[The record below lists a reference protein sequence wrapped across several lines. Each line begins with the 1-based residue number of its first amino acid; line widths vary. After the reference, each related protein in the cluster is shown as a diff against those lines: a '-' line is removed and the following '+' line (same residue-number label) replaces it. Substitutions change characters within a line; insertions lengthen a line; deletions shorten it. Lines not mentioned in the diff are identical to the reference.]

1 MSKVVL
7 RALDLIGQHLRTHK
21 SGGGADAPLD
31 LAKQI
36 VQQRMDNPAPAAP
49 PVAEKGN
56 TTQGSVFAP
65 KPRVV
70 APSGLYSHAAEVAG
84 QLQQNKGS
92 AEQMI
97 GMMTNAGV
105 KPAELEHAG
114 MITPEGDVHPDFAGR
129 TITRDELHKHL
140 VDSMPQVEEKVLS
153 EETKYSDR
161 TLFGGENY
169 RELLLKH
176 VESPEA
182 KLERVKSLI
191 DPAVWSRMT
200 EDQRNQFL
208 SAPDK
213 GIFKSGHWRGEPNV
227 LAHIRMSDRSGPNDE
242 KLLHVEELQ
251 SDWGQEGREHGFK
264 NPELESRRAE
274 LTKSLADATQKQADE
289 FERIHD
295 QHAIDMGPYNKAYK
309 NAMAEADKKFFSS
322 KQGYSEQAEYN
333 QVGEKVEEELA
344 HLRKE
349 ADAKRHAAFNQ
360 YQYGTLYKEPI
371 EKIKDELKKLPKSGD
386 TPRGPY
392 VTSTQGWTDLALKR
406 VLKEAAEGGYHGI
419 VFTPGAEQSKRYDLS
434 QQIDELAHWREGDEI
449 GLSAS
454 GREGTVLDQ
463 HYVSKEKLPSVVG
476 KELAEKILN
485 GEGSSKSVTGYPE
498 EEGVNFIS
506 GEGLSVGGEGMKSYY
521 DKMVPSYLQKLAKQ
535 HDKDAKLG
543 QMEIPD
549 SAPMKGGS
557 GYDVMKWLPETNH
570 MNDAQKE
577 KYWASLEND
586 ERKQLFKRYFEENR
600 DNKNITGFH
609 LPVTDKMRESV
620 LKGQKAFAD
629 GGEVEGYS
637 KGGGKTTQG
646 SVFAKQK
653 VDKTEQPYGPVDQ
666 PALRDFLE
674 KPSTNYKSWDDVPII
689 NPQDLVGKKIGSL
702 EADLTRAG
710 GQYTGIDS
718 SKIQTPEPMLG
729 GPGYPLMGESQQ
741 HKLGWA
747 VQGKGKG
754 TQKLNKDFDYIAVHA
769 MMPDSHRSNTSVV
782 NSILGTLRAYTRD
795 QRIPPENLANLNKL
809 ISKPSKD
816 KELKELE
823 NFPGFNHPDLEKY
836 VHSIGFNARAALVDR
851 LWSAKAEELGS
862 PQVGKILRDTL
873 DKEFS
878 GTPMGHAMYL
888 LEIPKG
894 SSDALVHLKESGLP
908 IHPSYDWGIHGR
920 IVGRFAHPVSREI
933 LHEPWFD
940 EKLKEHAER
949 RARGEKPDINTSFRR
964 ALPVTTITQDIADRL
979 PHAPK
984 DIQSAKAAQ
993 LALNAFND
1001 HWHDTDTPVTEGGLG
1016 PATLSNALRNSD
1028 ASSTLSQYSE
1038 KDIKDMKKAGKFT
1051 GYKLKDGEVYFGLQR
1066 GVNYSDPNGYNFHHP
1081 ELTDN
1086 ETALTSV
1093 VNNEPG
1099 AKGIGG
1105 APVVLKALQHG
1116 ATTLDAYA
1124 VPTDKHPN
1132 GFLPDFYSHFGFK
1145 KLGTIPFNEKY
1156 ITHDENE
1163 NEKPFGKQ
1171 HLADIK
1177 HEWAKTG
1184 WDEKRHGL
1192 PSIAIMKWGGEDENR
1207 TDAVRRF
1214 VTQGGEGF
1222 GSGSN
1227 PTNVEAAAQSAGQ
1240 GVGPSSG
1247 KPQRQRGLGDTSGN
1261 RGPVGADNAPRS
1273 SDRFTRTLA
1282 AVKNLSPSDAQHYG
1296 LASEDIDFAK
1306 ANGLKRGGS
1315 VHPASIIPG
1324 VHIVGHN
1331 PIFHGDE

>member
-7 RALDLIGQHLRTHK
+7 RALDLIGNHLRTHK

-31 LAKQI
+31 LAKQV
-36 VQQRMDNPAPAAP
+36 VQQRMANPAPAAP
-49 PVAEKGN
+49 PVAEKAPKSE
-56 TTQGSVFAP
+56 TTQGSVFAKKKEFQLP
-65 KPRVV
+65 EIRRSSDDP
-70 APSGLYSHAAEVAG
+70 HEVA
-84 QLQQNKGS
+84 
-92 AEQMI
+92 
-97 GMMTNAGV
+97 
-105 KPAELEHAG
+105 
-114 MITPEGDVHPDFAGR
+114 
-129 TITRDELHKHL
+129 
-140 VDSMPQVEEKVLS
+140 
-153 EETKYSDR
+153 
-161 TLFGGENY
+161 
-169 RELLLKH
+169 
-176 VESPEA
+176 
-182 KLERVKSLI
+182 
-191 DPAVWSRMT
+191 
-200 EDQRNQFL
+200 
-208 SAPDK
+208 
-213 GIFKSGHWRGEPNV
+213 
-227 LAHIRMSDRSGPNDE
+227 
-242 KLLHVEELQ
+242 
-251 SDWGQEGREHGFK
+251 
-264 NPELESRRAE
+264 
-274 LTKSLADATQKQADE
+274 DAN
-289 FERIHD
+289 FE
-295 QHAIDMGPYNKAYK
+295 YNKVHGPAL
-309 NAMAEADKKFFSS
+309 
-322 KQGYSEQAEYN
+322 
-333 QVGEKVEEELA
+333 V
-344 HLRKE
+344 
-349 ADAKRHAAFNQ
+349 
-360 YQYGTLYKEPI
+360 PI
-371 EKIKDELKKLPKSGD
+371 EKLSG
-386 TPRGPY
+386 G
-392 VTSTQGWTDLALKR
+392 V
-406 VLKEAAEGGYHGI
+406 
-419 VFTPGAEQSKRYDLS
+419 DLS
-434 QQIDELAHWREGDEI
+434 QPDQRRRIDALKEHISHPEHGHISRLIVDTDGNVIEGQHRFEALKELGAKHVPVHIIEDIARGVDEGALKKAIKEAGPLNGSDYVNGIAKNALEALADSGSIDKVREEYHEPRGYEPHWNAALNYLE
-449 GLSAS
+449 S
-454 GREGTVLDQ
+454 
-463 HYVSKEKLPSVVG
+463 VG
-476 KELAEKILN
+476 KSE
-485 GEGSSKSVTGYPE
+485 
-498 EEGVNFIS
+498 
-506 GEGLSVGGEGMKSYY
+506 
-521 DKMVPSYLQKLAKQ
+521 
-535 HDKDAKLG
+535 
-543 QMEIPD
+543 
-549 SAPMKGGS
+549 
-557 GYDVMKWLPETNH
+557 
-570 MNDAQKE
+570 
-577 KYWASLEND
+577 
-586 ERKQLFKRYFEENR
+586 
-600 DNKNITGFH
+600 
-609 LPVTDKMRESV
+609 
-620 LKGQKAFAD
+620 
-629 GGEVEGYS
+629 GGEVEGFN

-646 SVFAKQK
+646 SVFAKK
-653 VDKTEQPYGPVDQ
+653 KSDKTAQPYGPVDQ
-666 PALRDFLE
+666 PALREFLN
-674 KPSTNYKSWDDVPII
+674 KPTTNYKSWDDVPII

-710 GQYTGIDS
+710 GQYTGVDS

-729 GPGYPLMGESQQ
+729 GPGYPLMSESQK

-769 MMPDSHRSNTSVV
+769 MMPDSHRSNTSIV

-795 QRIPPENLANLNKL
+795 QRIPPTNLENLNKL

-823 NFPGFNHPDLEKY
+823 NFPGFDHPDLEKY
-836 VHSIGFNARAALVDR
+836 VHSIGFKARSALVDR

-894 SSDALVHLKESGLP
+894 SSDALVHLKEAGLP

-933 LHEPWFD
+933 LHEPWFK
-940 EKLKEHAER
+940 EKLKEHEEV
-949 RARGEKPDINTSFRR
+949 RAQGGKPDINASFRR
-964 ALPVTTITQDIADRL
+964 ALPVTTITQEIADRL

-1001 HWHDTDTPVTEGGLG
+1001 QWHDTDTPVTEGGLG

-1066 GVNYSDPNGYNFHHP
+1066 GVNYGDPNGYNFQHP

-1156 ITHDENE
+1156 ITHDENGD
-1163 NEKPFGKQ
+1163 EKPFGKQ

-1192 PSIAIMKWGGEDENR
+1192 PSIAIMKWSGEDENR

-1227 PTNVEAAAQSAGQ
+1227 PTNVEAAAQSVGQ
-1240 GVGPSSG
+1240 GVGPSAR
-1247 KPQRQRGLGDTSGN
+1247 KPQRQRGLGDTSGD

-1296 LASEDIDFAK
+1296 LASEDIDLAK

-1315 VHPASIIPG
+1315 VHPAMNIPG